1 MKQHFVFIMLWA
13 LTLVAPVLP
22 AFSLPVSVDN
32 STSTAFPP
40 IIDQTGGSCAQ
51 ASGIGYMFTYEVN
64 TLLHRNAYA
73 SDANTFSYLFTW
85 NFVNG
90 GADNG
95 YRKH

>member
-1 MKQHFVFIMLWA
+1 MLWA

-64 TLLHRNAYA
+64 TLLHRNASA
-73 SDANTFSYLFTW
+73 SVFVSFYLEF
-85 NFVNG
+85 
-90 GADNG
+90 
-95 YRKH
+95 R